1 MKFVKLIAL
10 FLVMASLL
18 SVLVACHNGGEG
30 QQQGT
35 TEGNGADT
43 SDDLYDANGYLKD
56 QLPND
61 IDYGNKE
68 VNIVAWQN
76 HFGEFDPDISSTDQV
91 DMAVYER
98 NASVEERFG
107 VELIYTIIPG
117 DNNTQGDF
125 VAAVENNL
133 LTGDTVFDLVAAYSM
148 STMTM
153 AADGVLEN
161 LIDCEYLDFDNP
173 WWPKTLTSQATING
187 KLYGA
192 SGDIAVSY
200 YYSMFLIVMNKSV
213 WTNYSLEGDVVEDV
227 KSGQWTIE
235 KMLTYAQ
242 NVYEDKNSNGKDASD
257 NYGLIFDH
265 SVPFDMFI
273 SGSNMKFVKQTDNGK
288 IQLGDDI
295 MDISKG
301 DAIITKLATALQNDY
316 AYYGNKTDLSKAL
329 IRGQAL
335 FYPCSISKLGTD
347 IADGINYEYY
357 ILPTP
362 KYDTNQDHYYTNVGF
377 TYTMYSI
384 PKNGKVTDM
393 PALLM
398 EALASAG
405 YRTSTDVLY
414 EKKIKYQYSNEA
426 FNMEMFELIRS
437 YPYFEISRFSYQL
450 FEQRKMNPISIFRT
464 CVTSYGT
471 AGANWSSKISSIKK
485 MLSYYLENDLTS
497 AFETKE

>member
-10 FLVMASLL
+10 LLMMASLL
-18 SVLVACHNGGEG
+18 SVFAACKNGEKNP
-30 QQQGT
+30 QDT
-35 TEGNGADT
+35 TEETGEEST
-43 SDDLYDANGYLKD
+43 DDLYDANGYLKD
-56 QLPND
+56 QLPDD
-61 IDYGNKE
+61 IHYGNKE
-68 VNIVAWQN
+68 VNIIAWQN
-76 HFGEFDPDISSTDQV
+76 HFGEFAPDISSTDQV

-98 NASVEERFG
+98 NSNVEERFG
-107 VELIYTIIPG
+107 VELTYTIIPG
-117 DNNTQGDF
+117 DNTTQGDF
-125 VAAVENNL
+125 VTAVENNL
-133 LTGDTVFDLVAAYSM
+133 MSGDTIFDLVAAYSM
-148 STMTM
+148 CTMTM
-153 AADGVLEN
+153 ATDGVLEN
-161 LIDCEYLDFDNP
+161 LMDCEYLNFDNP
-173 WWPKTLTSQATING
+173 WWPKTLTTQATING

-213 WTNYSLEGDVVEDV
+213 WENYTLEGNVVEDV
-227 KSGQWTIE
+227 KSGEWTID

-242 NVYEDKNSNGKDASD
+242 NVYEDKNANGKDALD
-257 NYGLIFDH
+257 VYGLIFDH

-295 MDISKG
+295 MNISKG
-301 DAIITKLATALQNDY
+301 DAIITKLGTALQNDY
-316 AYYGNKTDLSKAL
+316 AYYGNKTELSGAMVQ
-329 IRGQAL
+329 GQAL

-347 IADGINYEYY
+347 IAEGISYDYY

-362 KYDTNQDHYYTNVGF
+362 KYDTNQDHYYSNVGF

-384 PKNGKVTDM
+384 PKNGKDTDM

-398 EALASAG
+398 EALASEG

-414 EKKIKYQYSNEA
+414 EKKIKYQYSNEE

-464 CVTSYGT
+464 CVTSYGKE
-471 AGANWSSKISSIKK
+471 GANWSTKISSIRKV
-485 MLSYYLENDLTS
+485 LSYYLENDLTS
-497 AFETKE
+497 AFEAKES